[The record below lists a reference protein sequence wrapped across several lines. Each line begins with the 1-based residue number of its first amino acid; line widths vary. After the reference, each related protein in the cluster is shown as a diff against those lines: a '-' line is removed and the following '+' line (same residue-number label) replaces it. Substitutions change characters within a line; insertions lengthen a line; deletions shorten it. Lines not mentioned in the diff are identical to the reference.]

1 MVSVT
6 YGSNGDDFP
15 GFDGQNIASIRAQL
29 AAAYQIPADAVAQL
43 NGRNASESDVVRN
56 GDDLAFVKQTAQKG

>member
-15 GFDGQNIASIRAQL
+15 GFDGQTVANVRAQL
-29 AAAYQIPADAVAQL
+29 SSAYQIPSDAVAQL
-43 NGRNASESDVVRN
+43 NGQNASESDILRN
-56 GDDLAFVKQTAQKG
+56 GDELTFVKQTAQKG